1 MVWSARTDDGAR
13 TRTLWRGE
21 DARSNGARACT
32 VRDAQPAAHARV
44 GSKWRRS
51 MCTGK
56 SSTIY
61 RSSVGQER
69 NDRLMTGHTSVDSR
83 GVQWKNLRIN
93 LFLFGDSGFSEEDE
107 E

>member
-1 MVWSARTDDGAR
+1 M
-13 TRTLWRGE
+13 RGE
-21 DARSNGARACT
+21 GEPGNEAREKAHAQTARART
-32 VRDAQPAAHARV
+32 VRDAKPAAHAELAA
-44 GSKWRRS
+44 KWRRS

-69 NDRLMTGHTSVDSR
+69 NDCLVTGHTSVDSR

-93 LFLFGDSGFSEEDE
+93 LFLFGDSGFTEEDE